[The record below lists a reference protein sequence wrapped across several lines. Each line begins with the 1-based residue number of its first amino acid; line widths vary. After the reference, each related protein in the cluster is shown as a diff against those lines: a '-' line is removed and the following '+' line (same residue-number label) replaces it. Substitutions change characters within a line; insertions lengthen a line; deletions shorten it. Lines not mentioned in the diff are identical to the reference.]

1 MEYNEDKRL
10 EIETRNWSRKVAK
23 ETRSLAD
30 LHDKINQVTNKS
42 TIQVKVYSLSDMV
55 LAVRTWFYY

>member
-30 LHDKINQVTNKS
+30 LHDKINQVTNN
-42 TIQVKVYSLSDMV
+42 QVNVHSLSDMV